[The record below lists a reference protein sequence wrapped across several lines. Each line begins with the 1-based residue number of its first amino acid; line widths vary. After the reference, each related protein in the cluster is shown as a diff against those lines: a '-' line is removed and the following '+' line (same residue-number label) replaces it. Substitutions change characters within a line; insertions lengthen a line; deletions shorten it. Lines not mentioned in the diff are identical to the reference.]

1 MKRQLDLDR
10 RHALQMLFIAG
21 SVSSKVVLPG
31 SISDAMAQGVT
42 ASHADL
48 AARIKDEALQFM
60 AALDPAKAR
69 RCSFPFSGA
78 ERTRW
83 HWTVPSSVPRNG
95 LMLREMDASQHKA
108 AMALLASSLSP
119 SGFDKAQNI
128 MRLQSVLPTGAADPL
143 AYYVSIFGD
152 PNAARW
158 GWRLEGHHLSHHF
171 SIVDGQVS
179 MTPFFHGAWPT
190 TTRSGFRA
198 MPREEDAARE
208 LVMSLSPALR
218 KSAVFQE
225 NALSGHVTQNSVS
238 VNALPVVGLRFAEL
252 GSAQKALAAEIVAT
266 YLAALPAPIAIEKQS
281 RFEATK
287 SDALSF
293 GWAGSL
299 TPNRP
304 HYYRIQGETFLLE
317 FDNSLNEGTHIHSV
331 WRDFGGD
338 FGTDRLR
345 A

>member
-1 MKRQLDLDR
+1 MMKQADLNRRQ
-10 RHALQMLFIAG
+10 ALQTMLVAGAAG
-21 SVSSKVVLPG
+21 STAFALGGVGDVV
-31 SISDAMAQGVT
+31 AQAVT
-42 ASHADL
+42 TSHADL
-48 AARIKDEALQFM
+48 ATGMKAEALRFL
-60 AALDPAKAR
+60 ASLDPAKTQ
-69 RCSFPFSGA
+69 RCTFQFSGA

-95 LMLREMDASQHKA
+95 LALRDMDASQQKA
-108 AMALLASSLSP
+108 AMALLAVSLS
-119 SGFDKAQNI
+119 SRGFDKAQDI

-143 AYYVSIFGD
+143 AYYVSVFGD
-152 PNAARW
+152 PNAANW

-171 SIVDGQVS
+171 SIVGGQVS

-190 TTRSGFRA
+190 TTRNGYRT

-218 KSAVFQE
+218 KSIVFQE
-225 NALSGHVTQNSVS
+225 NTLSRHVTQNSIS
-238 VNALPVVGLRFAEL
+238 VKALPVVGLRFSEFGA
-252 GSAQKALAAEIVAT
+252 AQMALAGEIVAT
-266 YLAALPAPIAIEKQS
+266 YLAALPTPISREQQS
-281 RFEATK
+281 RFEASSNET
-287 SDALSF
+287 LSF

-299 TPNRP
+299 MPNRP

-338 FGTDRLR
+338 FGTDRLKT
-345 A
+345 

>member
-21 SVSSKVVLPG
+21 SVSSKVVVSG
-31 SISDAMAQGVT
+31 RISEAMAQGVT

-48 AARIKDEALQFM
+48 ALRIKAEALQFL
-60 AALDPAKAR
+60 ATLDPAKAR

-95 LMLREMDASQHKA
+95 LMLGELDASQYRA
-108 AMALLASSLSP
+108 AMALMAASLS
-119 SGFDKAQNI
+119 SRGFDKVQDI
-128 MRLQSVLPTGAADPL
+128 MRLQTVLPTGAADPL

-152 PNAARW
+152 PTVARW

-208 LVMSLSPALR
+208 LVLSLSPALR
-218 KSAVFQE
+218 KSAIFQE
-225 NALSGHVTQNSVS
+225 NALSRHVTQNNVS
-238 VNALPVVGLRFAEL
+238 VNALWSFALSAEKTGNSGVTTALGIVVA
-252 GSAQKALAAEIVAT
+252 SM
-266 YLAALPAPIAIEKQS
+266 PIA
-281 RFEATK
+281 
-287 SDALSF
+287 
-293 GWAGSL
+293 
-299 TPNRP
+299 P
-304 HYYRIQGETFLLE
+304 
-317 FDNSLNEGTHIHSV
+317 
-331 WRDFGGD
+331 
-338 FGTDRLR
+338 LR
-345 A
+345 ASILEKTMSPG